1 MALVASSLHHRQNAS
16 KQSVKKSKYHV
27 IMLISAQ
34 VNLLQRGSKYFR
46 GGPKTSKYL
55 DRGSIFKRVHFFR
68 DRPNPAT

>member
-34 VNLLQRGSKYFR
+34 FNLLQRGPNISEGVQILQYYPEVVGP
-46 GGPKTSKYL
+46 GGPKS
-55 DRGSIFKRVHFFR
+55 
-68 DRPNPAT
+68 